1 MKNIIVGIH
10 GLANK
15 PQKRNLATAWK
26 TSIEEGLTRNLGLS
40 NPKLNFVMVYW
51 ADLLYKNPLHDDKNF
66 DFDKLYNDE
75 PYIKAKP
82 GALIRHDEGWYD
94 SVRASVTDVT
104 GSVLDTVKGFKGT
117 GAVADWVLGKVLK
130 DLAFYYDKNRR
141 IKDRNNKN
149 RLARTVLM
157 EELEKEL
164 IKQDSN
170 RIMLISHS
178 MGTIIAYDVLRDM
191 GRINRKKNTNYQV
204 PHVITIGSPLG
215 IAHVKKKVY
224 EERKY
229 SKVRLRTPTIVSD
242 RWVNY
247 ADRKDIVALDTHLG
261 DDYGANRKGITVE
274 DDIVLND
281 YVSPKGDSNH
291 HKSYGY
297 LRTPE
302 ISEHIAAFLQGKT
315 K

>member
-15 PQKRNLATAWK
+15 PQKSKLAKDWK
-26 TSIEEGLTRNLGLS
+26 TSIEEGLTRNLGLRD
-40 NPKLNFVMVYW
+40 PKFNFLMVYW

-75 PYIKAKP
+75 PYIKAKL
-82 GALIRHDEGWYD
+82 GALKRHDEGWYD

-117 GAVADWVLGKVLK
+117 DVIADWVLGKVLK
-130 DLAFYYDKNRR
+130 DLAFYYDKNRK
-141 IKDRNNKN
+141 IIDRNNKN

-164 IKQDSN
+164 IKQDGN
-170 RIMLISHS
+170 RIMLVSHS

-191 GRINRKKNTNYQV
+191 GRLNRKKNTKYQV
-204 PHVITIGSPLG
+204 SHFITIGSPLAL
-215 IAHVKKKVY
+215 AHVKKKVY
-224 EERKY
+224 EERSY
-229 SKVRLRTPTIVSD
+229 SKIRLRTPTIVSD

-261 DDYGANRKGITVE
+261 DDYGPNKKRINVE

-302 ISEHIAAFLQGKT
+302 FSEHINAFLQGET